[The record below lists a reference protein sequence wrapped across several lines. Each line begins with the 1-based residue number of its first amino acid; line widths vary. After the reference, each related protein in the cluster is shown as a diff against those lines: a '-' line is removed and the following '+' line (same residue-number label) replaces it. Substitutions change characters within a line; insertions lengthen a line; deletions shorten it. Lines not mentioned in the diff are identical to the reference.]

1 MVRLDDAIFHYK
13 TETHLQTY
21 QNLFY
26 TDQRFDEKL
35 IEAVGPEVKI
45 GF

>member
-1 MVRLDDAIFHYK
+1 MRLDDAIFNYK